1 MSTFIVTRAGG
12 GNNNYVC
19 IRKKE
24 ENANQKTIYWKV
36 EQTEVEITA
45 ELLAE
50 LFAPIITAR
59 LEVEEETTND

>member
-1 MSTFIVTRAGG
+1 MPT
-12 GNNNYVC
+12 
-19 IRKKE
+19 
-24 ENANQKTIYWKV
+24 NQKTIYWKV

-59 LEVEEETTND
+59 LENKEETTND